1 MTATVSWLLAVAI
14 LVLTLRYLPF
24 IDTEAAVRL
33 QIWLRDLQR
42 KIEKDE
48 DHY

>member
-1 MTATVSWLLAVAI
+1 MTAAISWLLALAL

-24 IDTEAAVRL
+24 IDTEAALRL
-33 QIWLRDLQR
+33 QLWLRDMQR

-48 DHY
+48 E